1 MMLAILAV
9 LAGFALLAW
18 SADRF
23 VHGAAALAVHLGV
36 SPLIIG
42 LTIVGFGT
50 SAPELVV
57 SAIAALNG
65 NTGLAVGNAIG
76 SNIANIGLVLGIGAV
91 IAPLTVASGILR
103 KEFPVMGASLVLVLL
118 VCMNSYL
125 GLIEGIMLFSGLVAI
140 IAWTVRTGMR
150 ESRTSADAML
160 EDPLQA
166 EFELELEP
174 EHVMSTSL
182 SVFWLLLGGILMVAS
197 SRMLVWGAVEI
208 ATMLGVSDLVI
219 GLTIVAIGTSLPEVA
234 ATVASIL
241 KGENDIAIGNVIGSN
256 IFNSLGVIGVAGM
269 LNPAMLDAAVVSRD
283 IPVMLGITLLLYI
296 ALYRSGE
303 TPSISRSK
311 GGILLGLYF
320 AYIGL
325 LAYQA
330 MNLTAAGA

>member
-1 MMLAILAV
+1 MLLAIVAV
-9 LAGFALLAW
+9 LAGFVLLAW

-76 SNIANIGLVLGIGAV
+76 SNIANVGLVLGLGAV
-91 IAPLTVASGILR
+91 IAPLTVASTILR

-118 VCMNSYL
+118 VCLDGNL
-125 GLIEGIMLFSGLVAI
+125 GLIEGIALFTGLLGI
-140 IAWTVRTGMR
+140 ILWTVRTGMR
-150 ESRTSADAML
+150 ESRASADARL

-166 EFELELEP
+166 EYELEL
-174 EHVMSTSL
+174 EHVMSTGRATL
-182 SVFWLLLGGILMVAS
+182 WLLLGGVLMVAS
-197 SRMLVWGAVEI
+197 SRLLVWGAVEI
-208 ATMLGVSDLVI
+208 ATMLGISDLVI
-219 GLTIVAIGTSLPEVA
+219 GLTIVAVGTSLPEVA

-256 IFNSLGVIGVAGM
+256 IFNSLGVIGLAGM
-269 LNPAMLDAAVVSRD
+269 IHPARLDTAVMTRD

-303 TPSISRSK
+303 IPSISRIK
-311 GGILLGLYF
+311 GGILLLLYA
-320 AYIGL
+320 AYMGL
-325 LAYQA
+325 LAFQA
-330 MNLTAAGA
+330 VT